1 MKIRL
6 QEEQPIVYRTL
17 KNCLEN
23 HRLSHALL
31 FSGPKGTPR
40 KETAL
45 YLAKTLVCEKQDGF
59 ACNVCAACR
68 RVDEGTY
75 ADVKLLDGSVKS
87 IKKEQILA
95 IQQEFNK
102 TALEGNH
109 KIYILNQAENA
120 TPEALNSLLKFLEEP
135 SSSNLTAILIVDEL
149 DRLLPTIVSRCQILP
164 FRPLSQENCCQQAQ
178 KLGVSLE
185 DSVLLSQFI
194 RDAKMIQE
202 VSELET
208 YQKALGAVRCFLSN
222 LVRMEEALVTLESGY
237 FNQKESIKE
246 ILVLFIDIL
255 SSILQMA
262 VKKEETPLMWLNQEI
277 EKMNTMGID
286 FSAWLT
292 ILLTTRDKCSR
303 PFNTGLLLDQ
313 MILAMKEEDK

>member
-1 MKIRL
+1 MKNRL
-6 QEEQPIVYRTL
+6 ENEQPIVYRTL

-23 HRLSHALL
+23 NRLSHALL
-31 FSGPKGTPR
+31 FCGPKGTPK

-45 YLAKTLVCEKQDGF
+45 YLAKTLVCEKQNGF
-59 ACNVCAACR
+59 ACNDCAACT

-102 TALEGNH
+102 TALEGSH
-109 KIYILNQAENA
+109 KIYILNHAENA
-120 TPEALNSLLKFLEEP
+120 TTEALNSLLKFLEEP
-135 SSSNLTAILIVDEL
+135 SSANVTAILIVEEL
-149 DRLLPTIVSRCQILP
+149 ERLLPTIVSRCQILP
-164 FRPLSQENCCQQAQ
+164 FRPLKQDECCQQAQ
-178 KLGVSLE
+178 NLGVSLE
-185 DSVLLSQFI
+185 DSILLSQFVK
-194 RDAKMIQE
+194 DANSIHE
-202 VSELET
+202 ISESES
-208 YQKALGAVRCFLSN
+208 YQRALAAVRCFLSN
-222 LVRMEEALVTLESGY
+222 LLRMEEALVTLQSEY
-237 FNQKESIKE
+237 FNQKDSIKE
-246 ILVLFIDIL
+246 TLIMFIDLL
-255 SSILQMA
+255 STILQMA
-262 VKKEETPLMWLNQEI
+262 VKEEETPLMWLNQEI
-277 EKMNTMGID
+277 DKMKTMRVD